1 VIVPRRARRSRRAT
15 TLPRIFESP
24 EQPAPRLSR
33 RRVLLGRLKQPSAYL
48 EPLVHGGLA
57 LARGAGAHV
66 LRLDFPPS
74 ADPRP
79 RWGHGRPPHPRLL
92 AALHAREAEFRAA
105 LEAIAAHGD
114 ALRAIP
120 LAPAAP
126 GEPYWHTDWL
136 PGLDAAALY
145 AFVRDGAPRRY
156 VEIGSGSST
165 AFAARAVRD
174 AGAAT
179 EVVSIDPSPRAE
191 VDALCDRV
199 VRAPLERAD
208 LSVFEE
214 LARGDV
220 VFFDGSHRTFAGSD
234 ATVFFLEVLP
244 ALPEGVLVGVHD
256 VFLPA
261 DYPPSWRGRWYSEQY
276 LLGAYLLADAPLV
289 RPVLAAYYA
298 SGVAPLRDVLAPLWR
313 ELPGVHPLGTA
324 FWFRV
329 DSAGEAAG
337 DPLGAR

>member
-1 VIVPRRARRSRRAT
+1 MIVPRCPRRPGRGQYA
-15 TLPRIFESP
+15 PRIFESP

-74 ADPRP
+74 ADPLP
-79 RWGHGRPPHPRLL
+79 RWGHGRPPHARLL
-92 AALHAREAEFRAA
+92 ELLRAAEPDFRAS
-105 LEAIAAHGD
+105 LEVVARHAD

-120 LAPAAP
+120 LGPAGA

-145 AFVRDGAPRRY
+145 AFVREGAPRRY

-174 AGAAT
+174 GGHAT
-179 EVVSIDPSPRAE
+179 EIVSVDPSPRAE

-208 LSVFEE
+208 LSLFAE
-214 LARGDV
+214 LDAGDV
-220 VFFDGSHRTFAGSD
+220 VFFDGSHRAFAGSD

-244 ALPEGVLVGVHD
+244 ELPSGVLVGVHD

-276 LLGAYLLADAPLV
+276 LLAAYLLGGARVL
-289 RPVLAAYYA
+289 PVLAAYYV
-298 SGVAPLRDVLAPLWR
+298 SGSAHLRAVLAPLWR
-313 ELPGVHPLGTA
+313 DLPGVHPLGTS
-324 FWFRV
+324 FWLR
-329 DSAGEAAG
+329 SAGEARG
-337 DPLGAR
+337 DALGAG